1 MYHAAVLYKKDFFYR
16 PERGMVPPRS
26 PIQNM
31 VIHVAAVA
39 KRQELIQHVLEC
51 MSAIKRKE
59 ALLLFVYDFVEIK

>member
-1 MYHAAVLYKKDFFYR
+1 
-16 PERGMVPPRS
+16 MVPPRS

-51 MSAIKRKE
+51 MYAIKNKHT
-59 ALLLFVYDFVEIK
+59 K